1 MGKRYVFDAFL
12 TRLMP
17 QQHRSTCWN
26 RPTKP
31 GHRAPYHSVNV
42 MGCVQLL
49 KKSFSISFAAKRLAM
64 PVALAVLCCA
74 VQAQTKPQDKPA
86 AALPSVTIAAKANR
100 DPVEKSYRKMVRGMD
115 LFNAE
120 RSMSPNGVLRFRLLP
135 RRPDT
140 DMKNIEMEVIG
151 STVAFPVT
159 LSPDNT
165 FTLERN
171 AKAFDENAQVIPN
184 RKSQTMT
191 WRSDIR
197 TPGLPPNTRRLGD
210 LRLECRVGM
219 EAGLISNSSNIIG
232 RMTQALTD
240 TPAYCDRKAPLY
252 LFFAD
257 RPLFS
262 VALVSGNRREVLSID
277 KLYASASDDPALK
290 SDLPFCDCEVLLDR
304 TYVLPLGDRSWPDD
318 TLVEFE
324 YMDGN

>member
-1 MGKRYVFDAFL
+1 MTVLQSQPSRRN
-12 TRLMP
+12 TI
-17 QQHRSTCWN
+17 QHMQFIGDLNIQKQSSLASRVS
-26 RPTKP
+26 
-31 GHRAPYHSVNV
+31 
-42 MGCVQLL
+42 QLVL
-49 KKSFSISFAAKRLAM
+49 YAS
-64 PVALAVLCCA
+64 LAVWCLESN
-74 VQAQTKPQDKPA
+74 AQVTPPS
-86 AALPSVTIAAKANR
+86 ALPSVTIAAKANR

-115 LFNAE
+115 LFATE
-120 RSMSPNGVLRFRLLP
+120 RSTSPNGVLRFKLLP

-140 DMKNIEMEVIG
+140 DMKSIEMEVIG
-151 STVAFPVT
+151 STVAFQVAV
-159 LSPDNT
+159 LPDDT

-184 RKSQTMT
+184 RKSQSMT

-197 TPGLPPNTRRLGD
+197 TPGLPPNARRLGD

-277 KLYASASDDPALK
+277 KLYASASDDPGLK
-290 SDLPFCDCEVLLDR
+290 SDLPFCDCEVLIDR

-318 TLVEFE
+318 TLVEFD
-324 YMDGN
+324 YMEGN